1 MFRAVPNRQQPW
13 LLKSPIVPVNWGFGA
28 DSIAPKAFTAV
39 VRNGMSLSCLEM
51 ANALLFYT
59 INAVI
64 STVATM
70 SMASAADL
78 PTKGPAYAPPEAA
91 PYNWTGSY
99 VGGHFGYAWG
109 SDPIDLTPGTAFPT
123 GTVPFSLAD
132 NPRGVLG
139 GIQYGTNWQFNR
151 FVLGWDSDFSFSDIK
166 RSQRSSQLRAASRQR
181 VLANKSL
188 IGLARRVGE

>member
-1 MFRAVPNRQQPW
+1 MRRFSTR
-13 LLKSPIVPVNWGFGA
+13 LI
-28 DSIAPKAFTAV
+28 
-39 VRNGMSLSCLEM
+39 
-51 ANALLFYT
+51 
-59 INAVI
+59 AVI

-78 PTKGPAYAPPEAA
+78 PTKGPAYAPPAAA

-99 VGGHFGYAWG
+99 IGGHFGYAWG

-188 IGLARRVGE
+188 IGSARRVGEWAIS

>member
-1 MFRAVPNRQQPW
+1 
-13 LLKSPIVPVNWGFGA
+13 
-28 DSIAPKAFTAV
+28 
-39 VRNGMSLSCLEM
+39 LEM

-123 GTVPFSLAD
+123 GTVPLSLAD